1 MEVSDKIC
9 QEIRGFIDEFQKD
22 GFRSPNLYDK
32 FYELV
37 RDEAKIYAFC
47 DEFLRRIPNGAT
59 IFNDAL
65 SYLNLKDFASLIK
78 TAVEILQAEFSAA
91 NAQKRYV
98 EIN

>member
-37 RDEAKIYAFC
+37 KDEAEIYAFC
-47 DEFLRRIPNGAT
+47 DEFLRQIPSSAT

-65 SYLNLKDFASLIK
+65 SYLNLEDFAGGIRLGKRSK
-78 TAVEILQAEFSAA
+78 KAVQI
-91 NAQKRYV
+91 
-98 EIN
+98 

>member
-9 QEIRGFIDEFQKD
+9 QEVRGFIDEFQKD

-37 RDEAKIYAFC
+37 KDEAKIYAFC
-47 DEFLRRIPNGAT
+47 DEFLRRIPSSAT

-65 SYLNLKDFASLIK
+65 SYLNLEDFASLIK
-78 TAVEILQAEFSAA
+78 NGSGNFAGGIRLGKRSKKAV
-91 NAQKRYV
+91 
-98 EIN
+98 